1 MMIKMKVVSVGEGAL
16 NAEDGLVILFG
27 KEVSDRLKEVSV
39 IQEFE
44 QIDQYDVKKGMRL
57 TIDKQ
62 HYQVAYVG
70 NLVASNLETVHHTV
84 LDFNAVPDEPRSNA
98 IYLEPQNFP
107 VIHAGSQITIEE

>member
-1 MMIKMKVVSVGEGAL
+1 MIKMKVISVGERAL

-44 QIDQYDVKKGMRL
+44 HIDQFDVKKGMQLMVDDQQYR
-57 TIDKQ
+57 
-62 HYQVAYVG
+62 VAYVG
-70 NLVASNLETVHHTV
+70 DLVKSNLETVHHTV

-107 VIHAGSQITIEE
+107 VIHAGSQIIIKE

>member
-16 NAEDGLVILFG
+16 NAKDGLVILFG

-98 IYLEPQNFP
+98 IYLEPQKFP
-107 VIHAGSQITIEE
+107 VIHAGSQITIKE